1 MNTVAVVD
9 IGIINIKNI
18 IRALEY
24 VGAKVVVA
32 TSYETTRSGGR
43 IVLPGVGAFGP
54 GIAELKS
61 KGLDLALRE
70 VAISGNPVLG
80 ICLGMQ
86 LMLTCSE
93 EGGEHAGLDLIPG
106 RAVAI
111 PSRDSSGLM
120 VRKVPQV
127 GWNALRCPQMTNT
140 WGGSYLTNTNE
151 GDCVYFVHSYMALPE
166 SPAHILAEADYR
178 GVTINAAIRKDSLT
192 GLQFHPERSGP
203 DGLKILS
210 EFVRT

>member
-32 TSYETTRSGGR
+32 TSYETTRRGGR

-54 GIAELKS
+54 GIAELKA

-70 VAISGNPVLG
+70 VATSGNPVLG

-111 PSRDSSGLM
+111 PARDSSGLM

-127 GWNALRCPQMTNT
+127 GWNALRRPTVTNT

>member
-70 VAISGNPVLG
+70 AAISGNPVLG

-127 GWNALRCPQMTNT
+127 GWNALHCPPMTNT
-140 WGGSYLTNTNE
+140 WGGSYLANTNE

-166 SPAHILAEADYR
+166 SPAHILAQADYR

>member
-1 MNTVAVVD
+1 MTTVTVVD

-24 VGAKVVVA
+24 VGAKVVIA
-32 TSYETTRSGGR
+32 ADYETTCGAGR
-43 IVLPGVGAFGP
+43 IALPGVGAVGP

-70 VAISGNPVLG
+70 AAISGKPVLG

-86 LMLTCSE
+86 LMLTSSE

-111 PSRDSSGLM
+111 PSRDSSGSM

-127 GWNALRCPQMTNT
+127 GWNALHRPPMANT
-140 WGGSYLTNTNE
+140 WGGSYLATTNE
-151 GDCVYFVHSYMALPE
+151 GDCVYFVHSYMAVPE
-166 SPAHILAEADYR
+166 SPTHILAQSDYR
-178 GVTINAAIRKDSLT
+178 GVTINAAIRKDTLT

>member
-127 GWNALRCPQMTNT
+127 GWNALHCPPMTNT

-166 SPAHILAEADYR
+166 SPAHILAQADYR